1 MPNVIR
7 NKVFTELALE
17 TTKDSIK
24 YLKPYFSKSANGHPL
39 NDRSPDF
46 NGFND
51 QGDEDYDPWG
61 YSDGGEFNGDDYR
74 KALYEETRDR
84 FVGEFANA
92 VVTSTTDGTVGT
104 AVKLTAGTATEV
116 AVLFKQLEAGT
127 AGVSQETI
135 FESGKWGK
143 DGALYVDGYTYIYG
157 VNPGD
162 SSAKVEQQ
170 VIAIQDKGSGQF
182 FAAPGFTVE
191 MVKSPTVRDK
201 FLNSPVRV
209 GPGNSP
215 YFDAPMGTDGTV
227 LGTSLASTG
236 VLVVKITPSAD
247 VATAAPWFKEG
258 ETTVAAY
265 GRFNSESDFEGN
277 HLGEVEIRMAEY
289 NFKPSPTS
297 IGVSWS
303 QLTEITLDT
312 SFNVSAEESL
322 ISYASQE
329 IRAALDYR
337 AIRLAYAYAKT
348 NARHNKNYLYEFEA
362 DYNTAG
368 VGTNPAGTKEGYIA
382 NAQTFVSAIDAIGDV
397 IYDEFFNRLCIQK
410 CIYQTA
416 LTAGNPLIPERQSAT
431 KPTHSL
437 RKKPCLFMQGHF
449 FIPKLTF

>member
-1 MPNVIR
+1 
-7 NKVFTELALE
+7 
-17 TTKDSIK
+17 
-24 YLKPYFSKSANGHPL
+24 
-39 NDRSPDF
+39 
-46 NGFND
+46 
-51 QGDEDYDPWG
+51 
-61 YSDGGEFNGDDYR
+61 
-74 KALYEETRDR
+74 
-84 FVGEFANA
+84 
-92 VVTSTTDGTVGT
+92 
-104 AVKLTAGTATEV
+104 
-116 AVLFKQLEAGT
+116 
-127 AGVSQETI
+127 
-135 FESGKWGK
+135 
-143 DGALYVDGYTYIYG
+143 
-157 VNPGD
+157 
-162 SSAKVEQQ
+162 
-170 VIAIQDKGSGQF
+170 
-182 FAAPGFTVE
+182 
-191 MVKSPTVRDK
+191 
-201 FLNSPVRV
+201 
-209 GPGNSP
+209 
-215 YFDAPMGTDGTV
+215 MGTDGTV

-348 NARHNKNYLYEFEA
+348 NARHNKNYLYEFDA

-368 VGTNPAGTKEGYIA
+368 TGTNPAGTKEGYIA

-437 RKKPCLFMQGHF
+437 KKKKPCLFMQGHF
-449 FIPKLTF
+449 FVPN